1 LGHAPKRLEAS
12 IEGGGEHKEDSIED
26 FQGIIIKKLVQPKIS
41 INQKNPI
48 VNIGELIYGFNKL
61 ERSFGS
67 TDFGKDEPKN
77 WNSIKR
83 NGNSD

>member
-1 LGHAPKRLEAS
+1 LGHALKGLEAT
-12 IEGGGEHKEDSIED
+12 IEGGGEHKEDSIKD
-26 FQGIIIKKLVQPKIS
+26 FQRTIIKKLIQPKIS
-41 INQKNPI
+41 INQKNLI
-48 VNIGELIYGFNKL
+48 VNIGELIYGSNKL
-61 ERSFGS
+61 ERNFGP